1 MTSRGESYEKVIGMR
16 KIGYLVGEKVM
27 SKSMKQRKMVDS
39 DRGKPRQNQQDSEK
53 QWTLVRKSPD
63 RINKTMKTGGF

>member
-39 DRGKPRQNQQDSEK
+39 DRGKPRQNQQDNENW
-53 QWTLVRKSPD
+53 WTLIRESPD
-63 RINKTMKTGGF
+63 RVNKFELRFE

>member
-16 KIGYLVGEKVM
+16 KIGNLVGEKVM

-63 RINKTMKTGGF
+63 RINKTMKTGGL